1 MTFIT
6 VGKESWSWVDGIV
19 YVEIALSSGKNTV
32 TTSLN
37 SPKIVGA
44 AKITG
49 TKQENHKNYYKSVF
63 ILKVYK

>member
-1 MTFIT
+1 M
-6 VGKESWSWVDGIV
+6 DGVV